1 MFCRCITWILI
12 QLRGNGMSS
21 IVVVGA
27 NWGDE
32 GKGRIVD
39 FLAEDAAASIRFQ
52 GGNNAGHTV
61 VNDFGTF
68 KLHQLPSGI
77 FNPDCIAV
85 LGPGMVISPEALSK
99 EIAEVKTCGVEVN
112 LAISDRATLCLP
124 LHALEDT
131 LEEQRLGDAAYGSTR
146 QGIAP
151 AYGDRVMKKGILV
164 GWLNQPEVLQER
176 IQFMLDWKLPQL
188 KALYPD
194 FDFTQ
199 SAAEMSEWLLAV
211 TAPWRDFITNV
222 SEPLKALQAE
232 KANLLFEAQLGA
244 GRDLVYGEYPWTT
257 SSNVTAAYAGIGS
270 GLPALRPERVIA
282 VAKAFSSSVGTGTLV
297 TAMEQQDNF
306 RESANEYGAVTGRPR
321 DMGFFDAVATRNG
334 VELQAA
340 TEIALTKIDCLSGM
354 SELKICTD
362 YEGEH
367 ANNPIWPQTT
377 ALAPV
382 YEKMQSWDEDITGCR
397 TFASLPLAAQHYVQ
411 RIEALMGVPVTM
423 VSVGPEREQ
432 MIIR

>member
-1 MFCRCITWILI
+1 
-12 QLRGNGMSS
+12 MSS

-39 FLAEDAAASIRFQ
+39 FLASDASASIRFQ

-77 FNPDCIAV
+77 FNPNCIAV
-85 LGPGMVISPEALSK
+85 LGPGMVISPAALTE
-99 EIAEVKTCGVEVN
+99 EIDEVKATGIAVN
-112 LAISDRATLCLP
+112 LRISDRATLCLP

-164 GWLNQPEVLQER
+164 GWLNQPDVLEQR
-176 IQFMLDWKLPQL
+176 IQFMLDWKMPQL

-194 FDFTQ
+194 CDYTQ
-199 SAAEMSEWLLAV
+199 SAAELTAWLLNV
-211 TAPWRDFITNV
+211 TKSWRPFICNV
-222 SEPLKALQAE
+222 TEPLKALQADN
-232 KANLLFEAQLGA
+232 ANLLFEAQLGA

-270 GLPALRPERVIA
+270 GLPALRPERIIA
-282 VAKAFSSSVGTGTLV
+282 VAKSFSSSVGTGTLV
-297 TAMEQQDNF
+297 TAMEEQDNF
-306 RESANEYGAVTGRPR
+306 RESSNEYGAVTGRPR
-321 DMGFFDAVATRNG
+321 DMGYFDAVATRNG
-334 VELQAA
+334 IELQAA
-340 TEIALTKIDCLSGM
+340 TEIALTKIDCLTGM
-354 SELKICTD
+354 KDLRICVAYD
-362 YEGEH
+362 GEH
-367 ANNPIWPQTT
+367 SENPIWPQT
-377 ALAPV
+377 AELQPV
-382 YEKMQSWDEDITGCR
+382 YEDMQGWDEDITDCR
-397 TFASLPLAAQHYVQ
+397 TFESLPQGAQDYVT
-411 RIEALMGVPVTM
+411 RIEELMGVPIVM

-432 MIIR
+432 MIIRK

>member
-1 MFCRCITWILI
+1 
-12 QLRGNGMSS
+12 MSS

-39 FLAEDAAASIRFQ
+39 FLAVDAAASIRFQ

-68 KLHQLPSGI
+68 KLHQLPSGV

-85 LGPGMVISPEALSK
+85 LGPGMVISPAALSE
-99 EIAEVKTCGVEVN
+99 EIAEVKAAGLDVQLC
-112 LAISDRATLCLP
+112 ISDRATLCLP

-176 IQFMLDWKLPQL
+176 IQFMLDWKMPQL
-188 KALYPD
+188 KALYPNCD
-194 FDFTQ
+194 FKQ
-199 SAAEMSEWLLAV
+199 SAAEMSAWLLEV
-211 TAPWRDFITNV
+211 TASWRRFICNV
-222 SEPLKALQAE
+222 TQPLKALKKQQA
-232 KANLLFEAQLGA
+232 KLLFEAQLGA

-270 GLPALRPERVIA
+270 GLPGLRPDRVIA
-282 VAKAFSSSVGTGTLV
+282 VAKSFSSSVGAGTLV
-297 TAMEQQDNF
+297 TAMAEQDNF

-334 VELQAA
+334 VELQAE
-340 TEIALTKIDCLSGM
+340 TEIALTKIDCLTGM
-354 SELKICTD
+354 SDLKICVA

-367 ANNPIWPQTT
+367 TENPIWPQT
-377 ALAPV
+377 ASLSPV
-382 YEKMQSWDEDITGCR
+382 YENMQGWSEDITGCR
-397 TFASLPLAAQHYVQ
+397 TFASLPLAAQDYVE
-411 RIEALMGVPVTM
+411 RIEALMGVPVSM
-423 VSVGPEREQ
+423 VSVGPERDQ

>member
-1 MFCRCITWILI
+1 MP
-12 QLRGNGMSS
+12 S

-39 FLAEDAAASIRFQ
+39 FLAENASASIRFQ

-61 VNDFGTF
+61 VNEFGTF

-77 FNPDCIAV
+77 FNPDCTAV
-85 LGPGMVISPEALSK
+85 LGPGMVISPAALS
-99 EIAEVKTCGVEVN
+99 EEMAEVKAAGVAVK
-112 LAISDRATLCLP
+112 LCISDRATLCLP
-124 LHALEDT
+124 IHALEDT
-131 LEEQRLGDAAYGSTR
+131 LEELRLGDAAYGSTR

-164 GWLNQPEVLQER
+164 GWLNQPEVLLER
-176 IQFMLDWKLPQL
+176 IQFMLDWKMPQL
-188 KALYPD
+188 KALYPECD
-194 FDFTQ
+194 FSQ
-199 SAAEMSEWLLAV
+199 SAAEMTEWLLEV
-211 TAPWRDFITNV
+211 TASWRPFICNV
-222 SEPLKALQAE
+222 TEPLKALQQQD
-232 KANLLFEAQLGA
+232 ANLLFEAQLGA
-244 GRDLVYGEYPWTT
+244 GRDLVYGEYPYTT

-270 GLPALRPERVIA
+270 GLPALRPERVVA
-282 VAKAFSSSVGTGTLV
+282 VAKSFSSSVGTGTLV
-297 TAMEQQDNF
+297 TAMAEQDNF

-321 DMGFFDAVATRNG
+321 DMGYFDAVATRNG

-354 SELKICTD
+354 QDLKICVA
-362 YEGEH
+362 YEGDHSE
-367 ANNPIWPQTT
+367 NPIWPQTA
-377 ALAPV
+377 ALSPV
-382 YEKMQSWDEDITGCR
+382 YETMQAWNEDITGCR
-397 TFASLPLAAQHYVQ
+397 TFDSLPLAAQQYVE

>member
-1 MFCRCITWILI
+1 
-12 QLRGNGMSS
+12 MSS

-39 FLAEDAAASIRFQ
+39 FLADQASASIRFQ

-68 KLHQLPSGI
+68 KLHQLPSGV

-85 LGPGMVISPEALSK
+85 LGPGMVISPEKLSL
-99 EIAEVKTCGVEVN
+99 EIEEVAASGVDVK
-112 LAISDRATLCLP
+112 LCISDRATLCLP

-131 LEEQRLGDAAYGSTR
+131 LEEERLGAGAYGSTR

-164 GWLNQPEVLQER
+164 GWLNQPAVLLER
-176 IQFMLDWKLPQL
+176 IQFMMDWKLPQL
-188 KALYPD
+188 KALYPSME
-194 FDFTQ
+194 FTQ
-199 SAAEMSEWLLAV
+199 TAEEMTEWLLEV
-211 TAPWRDFITNV
+211 SQPWRDSICNV
-222 SEPLKALQAE
+222 TEPLKALQKE
-232 KANLLFEAQLGA
+232 DKTLLFEAQLGA

-270 GLPALRPERVIA
+270 GLPALHPERVIA
-282 VAKAFSSSVGTGTLV
+282 VAKSFSSSVGTGTLI
-297 TAMEQQDNF
+297 TAMEDQDQF
-306 RESANEYGAVTGRPR
+306 REDAKEFGATTGRPR
-321 DMGFFDAVATRNG
+321 DMGYFDAVATRNG

-354 SELKICTD
+354 KDLKICVAYNGDHT
-362 YEGEH
+362 E
-367 ANNPIWPQTT
+367 NPIWPQTASLT
-377 ALAPV
+377 AV
-382 YEKMQSWDEDITGCR
+382 YEQMMGWDEDITGCR
-397 TFASLPLAAQHYVQ
+397 KFDELPEGAQQYVL
-411 RIEALMGVPVTM
+411 RIEELMGVPVKM

-432 MIIR
+432 MILR

>member
-1 MFCRCITWILI
+1 MP
-12 QLRGNGMSS
+12 S

-39 FLAEDAAASIRFQ
+39 FLAENASASIRFQ

-61 VNDFGTF
+61 VNEFGTF

-77 FNPDCIAV
+77 FNPNCIAV
-85 LGPGMVISPEALSK
+85 LGPGMVISPAALSE
-99 EIAEVKTCGVEVN
+99 EIAEVKTAGVEVK
-112 LAISDRATLCLP
+112 LCISDRATLCLP

-131 LEEQRLGDAAYGSTR
+131 LEEVRLGDAAYGSTR

-164 GWLNQPEVLQER
+164 GWLNQPEVLLER
-176 IQFMLDWKLPQL
+176 IQFMLDWKMPQL
-188 KALYPD
+188 KALYPSCD
-194 FDFTQ
+194 YSQT
-199 SAAEMSEWLLAV
+199 AEQMTEWLLDV
-211 TAPWRDFITNV
+211 TAPWHDFICNV
-222 SEPLKALQAE
+222 TEPLKALQ
-232 KANLLFEAQLGA
+232 KQDTNLLFEAQLGA
-244 GRDLVYGEYPWTT
+244 GRDLVYGEYPYTT

-297 TAMEQQDNF
+297 TAMAEQDNF

-321 DMGFFDAVATRNG
+321 DMGYFDAVATRNG

-354 SELKICTD
+354 KDLKICVGYAGD
-362 YEGEH
+362 HSE
-367 ANNPIWPQTT
+367 NPIWPQTA
-377 ALAPV
+377 ALTPI
-382 YEKMQSWDEDITGCR
+382 YESMPAWDEDITGCR
-397 TFASLPLAAQHYVQ
+397 TFDSLPAAAQHYVK
-411 RIEALMGVPVTM
+411 RIEALMGVPVSM

>member
-1 MFCRCITWILI
+1 MP
-12 QLRGNGMSS
+12 S

-39 FLAEDAAASIRFQ
+39 FLAADASASIRFQ

-68 KLHQLPSGI
+68 KLHQLPRGI
-77 FNPDCIAV
+77 FNPDCTAV
-85 LGPGMVISPEALSK
+85 LGPGMVISPAALSE
-99 EIAEVKTCGVEVN
+99 EIAEVKAAGIEVKMH
-112 LAISDRATLCLP
+112 ISDRATLCLP

-131 LEEQRLGDAAYGSTR
+131 LEELRLGDGAYGSTR

-164 GWLNQPEVLQER
+164 GWLMQPEVLLER
-176 IQFMLDWKLPQL
+176 IQFMLDWKMPQL
-188 KALYPD
+188 KALYPTCD
-194 FDFTQ
+194 FSQT
-199 SAAEMSEWLLAV
+199 AEEMTEWLLEV
-211 TAPWRDFITNV
+211 TAPWRKFICNV
-222 SEPLKALQAE
+222 TEPLKVMQ
-232 KANLLFEAQLGA
+232 KNDANLLFEAQLGA

-270 GLPALRPERVIA
+270 GLPALRPERIIA
-282 VAKAFSSSVGTGTLV
+282 VAKSFSSSVGTGTLV
-297 TAMEQQDNF
+297 TAMEEQDNF
-306 RESANEYGAVTGRPR
+306 REAANEYGAVTGRPR
-321 DMGFFDAVATRNG
+321 DMGYFDAVATRNG

-354 SELKICTD
+354 ADLKICTS
-362 YEGEH
+362 YAGEH
-367 ANNPIWPQTT
+367 TENPIWPQTA
-377 ALAPV
+377 ALSPV
-382 YEKMQSWDEDITGCR
+382 YENMEAWQEDITGCR
-397 TFASLPLAAQHYVQ
+397 TFESLPKAAQAYVL
-411 RIEALMGVPVTM
+411 RIEELMGVPVSM

-432 MIIR
+432 MILR

>member
-1 MFCRCITWILI
+1 MP
-12 QLRGNGMSS
+12 S

-39 FLAEDAAASIRFQ
+39 FLAENASASIRFQ

-61 VNDFGTF
+61 VNEFGTF

-85 LGPGMVISPEALSK
+85 LGPGMVISPGALSE
-99 EIAEVKTCGVEVN
+99 EIAEVKAAGVEVK
-112 LAISDRATLCLP
+112 LCISDRATLCLP

-131 LEEQRLGDAAYGSTR
+131 LEEVRLGDAAYGSTR

-164 GWLNQPEVLQER
+164 GWLNQPEVLLER
-176 IQFMLDWKLPQL
+176 IQFMLDWKMPQL
-188 KALYPD
+188 KALYPSCD
-194 FDFTQ
+194 YSQTAEQITQ
-199 SAAEMSEWLLAV
+199 WLLDV
-211 TAPWRDFITNV
+211 TAPWRAFICNV
-222 SEPLKALQAE
+222 TEPLKALQ
-232 KANLLFEAQLGA
+232 KQDANLLFEAQLGA
-244 GRDLVYGEYPWTT
+244 GRDLVYGEYPYTT

-282 VAKAFSSSVGTGTLV
+282 VAKSFSSSVGTGTLV
-297 TAMEQQDNF
+297 TAMAEQDNF

-321 DMGFFDAVATRNG
+321 DMGYFDAVATRNG

-354 SELKICTD
+354 KDLKICVGYAGD
-362 YEGEH
+362 HSE
-367 ANNPIWPQTT
+367 NPIWPQTA
-377 ALAPV
+377 ALTPI
-382 YEKMQSWDEDITGCR
+382 YESMPAWDEDITGCR
-397 TFASLPLAAQHYVQ
+397 TFDSLPAAAQHYVE
-411 RIEALMGVPVTM
+411 RIEALMGIPVSM

>member
-1 MFCRCITWILI
+1 
-12 QLRGNGMSS
+12 MSS

-39 FLAEDAAASIRFQ
+39 FLADQASASIRFQ

-68 KLHQLPSGI
+68 KLHQLPSGV

-85 LGPGMVISPEALSK
+85 LGPGMVISPEKLSL
-99 EIAEVKTCGVEVN
+99 EIEEVAASGVDVK
-112 LAISDRATLCLP
+112 LCISDRATLCLP

-131 LEEQRLGDAAYGSTR
+131 LEEERLGAGAYGSTR

-164 GWLNQPEVLQER
+164 GWLNQPAVLLER
-176 IQFMLDWKLPQL
+176 IQFMMDWKLPQL
-188 KALYPD
+188 KALYPSME
-194 FDFTQ
+194 FTQ
-199 SAAEMSEWLLAV
+199 TAEEMTEWLLEV
-211 TAPWRDFITNV
+211 SQPWRDSICNV
-222 SEPLKALQAE
+222 TEPLKALQKE
-232 KANLLFEAQLGA
+232 DKTLLFEAQLGA

-270 GLPALRPERVIA
+270 GLPALHPERVIA
-282 VAKAFSSSVGTGTLV
+282 VAKSFSSSVGTGTLI
-297 TAMEQQDNF
+297 TAMEDQDQF
-306 RESANEYGAVTGRPR
+306 REDAKEFGATTGRPR
-321 DMGFFDAVATRNG
+321 DMGYFDAVATRNG

-354 SELKICTD
+354 KDLKICVAYNGDHT
-362 YEGEH
+362 E
-367 ANNPIWPQTT
+367 NPIWPQTASLT
-377 ALAPV
+377 AV
-382 YEKMQSWDEDITGCR
+382 YEQMMGWDEDITGCR
-397 TFASLPLAAQHYVQ
+397 KFDELPEGAQQYVL
-411 RIEALMGVPVTM
+411 RIEELMSVPVKM

-432 MIIR
+432 MILR

>member
-1 MFCRCITWILI
+1 
-12 QLRGNGMSS
+12 MSS

-39 FLAEDAAASIRFQ
+39 YLADSAAASIRFQ

-68 KLHQLPSGI
+68 KLHQLPSGV
-77 FNPDCIAV
+77 FNPGCLAV
-85 LGPGMVISPEALSK
+85 LGPGMVISPAPLSQ
-99 EIAEVKTCGVEVN
+99 EIAEVKAAGVDVN
-112 LAISDRATLCLP
+112 LCISDRATLCLP

-131 LEEQRLGDAAYGSTR
+131 LEEERLGDGAYGSTR

-164 GWLNQPEVLQER
+164 GWLKQPEVLRER

-188 KALYPD
+188 KALYPS
-194 FDFTQ
+194 FEFSQT
-199 SAAEMSEWLLAV
+199 AEEMTEWLLEV
-211 TAPWRDFITNV
+211 SAPWRGTICNV
-222 SEPLKALQAE
+222 SQPLKALQAKDE
-232 KANLLFEAQLGA
+232 NLLFEAQLGA

-257 SSNVTAAYAGIGS
+257 SSNVTAAYAGLGS

-282 VAKAFSSSVGTGTLV
+282 VAKSFSSSVGTGTLI
-297 TAMEQQDNF
+297 TAMEEQDSF
-306 RESANEYGAVTGRPR
+306 REAANEYGAVTGRPR
-321 DMGFFDAVATRNG
+321 DMGYFDAVATRNG

-340 TEIALTKIDCLSGM
+340 TEVALTKLDCLSGM
-354 SELKICTD
+354 QDLKICVS
-362 YEGEH
+362 YAGEH
-367 ANNPIWPQTT
+367 SENPIWPQTS

-382 YEKMQSWDEDITGCR
+382 YEQMEGWNEDITGCR
-397 TFASLPLAAQHYVQ
+397 TFESLPLAAQHYVQ
-411 RIEALMGVPVTM
+411 RVEELMGVPVKM
-423 VSVGPEREQ
+423 ISVGPERAQ
-432 MIIR
+432 MILR

>member
-1 MFCRCITWILI
+1 MP
-12 QLRGNGMSS
+12 S

-39 FLAEDAAASIRFQ
+39 LLAADAAASVRFQ

-77 FNPDCIAV
+77 FNKGCVAV
-85 LGPGMVISPEALSK
+85 LGPGMVISPAALTQ
-99 EIAEVKTCGVEVN
+99 EIAEVKAAGVDVK
-112 LAISDRATLCLP
+112 LCISDRATLCLP

-151 AYGDRVMKKGILV
+151 AYGDRVMKKGILI
-164 GWLNQPEVLQER
+164 GWLNQPEVLLER

-188 KALYPD
+188 KALYPS
-194 FDFTQ
+194 FDFSQT
-199 SAAEMSEWLLAV
+199 AEEMTAWLLEV
-211 TAPWRDFITNV
+211 TASWREFICNV
-222 SEPLKALQAE
+222 TEPLKALQ
-232 KANLLFEAQLGA
+232 KQDANLLFEAQLGA

-297 TAMEQQDNF
+297 TAMEEQDNF
-306 RESANEYGAVTGRPR
+306 RENANEFGATTGRPR
-321 DMGFFDAVATRNG
+321 DMGYFDAVATRNG

-340 TEIALTKIDCLSGM
+340 TEIALTKIDCLSGLAD
-354 SELKICTD
+354 LKICVA
-362 YEGEH
+362 YAGEH
-367 ANNPIWPQTT
+367 TENPIWPQTA

-382 YEKMQSWDEDITGCR
+382 YEQMQSWQEDITACR
-397 TFASLPLAAQHYVQ
+397 TFESLPVAAQRYVE
-411 RIEALMGVPVTM
+411 RIEELMGVRISM
-423 VSVGPEREQ
+423 VSVGPGRDQ
-432 MIIR
+432 MINR

>member
-1 MFCRCITWILI
+1 MP
-12 QLRGNGMSS
+12 S

-39 FLAEDAAASIRFQ
+39 FLAEDASASIRFQ

-61 VNDFGTF
+61 VNEFGTF

-85 LGPGMVISPEALSK
+85 LGPGMVISPGALSE
-99 EIAEVKTCGVEVN
+99 EIAEVKTAGVEVK
-112 LAISDRATLCLP
+112 LCISDRATLCLP

-131 LEEQRLGDAAYGSTR
+131 LEEVRLGDAAYGSTR

-164 GWLNQPEVLQER
+164 GWLNQPEVLLER
-176 IQFMLDWKLPQL
+176 IQFMLDWKMPQL
-188 KALYPD
+188 KALYPSCD
-194 FDFTQ
+194 YSQTAEQITQ
-199 SAAEMSEWLLAV
+199 WLLDV
-211 TAPWRDFITNV
+211 TAPWRAFICNV
-222 SEPLKALQAE
+222 TEPLKALQ
-232 KANLLFEAQLGA
+232 KQDANLLFEAQLGA
-244 GRDLVYGEYPWTT
+244 GRDLVYGEYPYTT

-282 VAKAFSSSVGTGTLV
+282 VAKSFSSSVGTGTLV
-297 TAMEQQDNF
+297 TAMAEQDNF

-321 DMGFFDAVATRNG
+321 DMGYFDAVATRNG

-354 SELKICTD
+354 KDLKICVGYAGD
-362 YEGEH
+362 HSE
-367 ANNPIWPQTT
+367 NPIWPQTA
-377 ALAPV
+377 ALTPI
-382 YEKMQSWDEDITGCR
+382 YESMPAWDEDITGCR
-397 TFASLPLAAQHYVQ
+397 TFDSLPAAAQHYVK
-411 RIEALMGVPVTM
+411 RIEALMGVPVSM

>member
-1 MFCRCITWILI
+1 MP
-12 QLRGNGMSS
+12 S

-39 FLAEDAAASIRFQ
+39 FLAENASASIRFQ

-61 VNDFGTF
+61 VNEFGTF

-85 LGPGMVISPEALSK
+85 LGPGMVISPSALSE
-99 EIAEVKTCGVEVN
+99 EIAEVKTAGVEVK
-112 LAISDRATLCLP
+112 LCISDRATLCLP

-131 LEEQRLGDAAYGSTR
+131 LEEVRLGDAAYGSTR

-164 GWLNQPEVLQER
+164 GWLNQPEVLLER
-176 IQFMLDWKLPQL
+176 IQFMLDWKMPQL
-188 KALYPD
+188 KALYPSCD
-194 FDFTQ
+194 YSQTAEQITQ
-199 SAAEMSEWLLAV
+199 WLLDV
-211 TAPWRDFITNV
+211 TAPWRAFICNV
-222 SEPLKALQAE
+222 TEPLKALQ
-232 KANLLFEAQLGA
+232 KQDANLLFEAQLGA
-244 GRDLVYGEYPWTT
+244 GRDLVYGEYPYTT

-282 VAKAFSSSVGTGTLV
+282 VAKSFSSSVGTGTLV
-297 TAMEQQDNF
+297 TAMAEQDNF

-321 DMGFFDAVATRNG
+321 DMGYFDAVATRNG

-354 SELKICTD
+354 KDLKICIGYAGD
-362 YEGEH
+362 HSE
-367 ANNPIWPQTT
+367 NPIWPQTA
-377 ALAPV
+377 ALTPI
-382 YEKMQSWDEDITGCR
+382 YESMPAWDEDITGCR
-397 TFASLPLAAQHYVQ
+397 TFDSLPAAAQHYVE
-411 RIEALMGVPVTM
+411 RIEALIGVPVSM

>member
-1 MFCRCITWILI
+1 MP
-12 QLRGNGMSS
+12 S

-39 FLAEDAAASIRFQ
+39 FLAADASASIRFQ

-77 FNPDCIAV
+77 FNPDCTAI
-85 LGPGMVISPEALSK
+85 LGPGMVISPAALSE
-99 EIAEVKTCGVEVN
+99 EIAEVKAAGITVKMH
-112 LAISDRATLCLP
+112 ISDRATLCLP

-131 LEEQRLGDAAYGSTR
+131 LEELRLGDGAYGSTR

-164 GWLNQPEVLQER
+164 GWLTQPEVLLER
-176 IQFMLDWKLPQL
+176 IQFMLDWKMPQL
-188 KALYPD
+188 KALYPTCD
-194 FDFTQ
+194 FSQT
-199 SAAEMSEWLLAV
+199 AEEMTEWLLEV
-211 TAPWRDFITNV
+211 SAPWREFICNV
-222 SEPLKALQAE
+222 TEPLKVMQ
-232 KANLLFEAQLGA
+232 KNDANLLFEAQLGA

-257 SSNVTAAYAGIGS
+257 SSNVTAAYTGIGS
-270 GLPALRPERVIA
+270 GLPALRPERIIA
-282 VAKAFSSSVGTGTLV
+282 VAKSFSSSVGTGTLV
-297 TAMEQQDNF
+297 TAMEEQDNF
-306 RESANEYGAVTGRPR
+306 REAANEYGAVTGRPR
-321 DMGFFDAVATRNG
+321 DMGYFDAVATRNG

-354 SELKICTD
+354 ADLKICTS
-362 YEGEH
+362 YAGEH
-367 ANNPIWPQTT
+367 TENPIWPQTA
-377 ALAPV
+377 ALSPV
-382 YEKMQSWDEDITGCR
+382 YENMQAWQEDITGCR
-397 TFASLPLAAQHYVQ
+397 TFESLPKAAQAYVL
-411 RIEALMGVPVTM
+411 RIEELMGVPVSM

-432 MIIR
+432 MILR

>member
-1 MFCRCITWILI
+1 
-12 QLRGNGMSS
+12 MSS

-39 FLAEDAAASIRFQ
+39 YLAEQVSASIRFQ

-61 VNDFGTF
+61 VNSLGTF
-68 KLHQLPSGI
+68 KLHQLPSGV
-77 FNPDCIAV
+77 FNPNCIAV
-85 LGPGMVISPEALSK
+85 LGPGMVISPEPLS
-99 EIAEVKTCGVEVN
+99 EELVEVKTAGLNVN
-112 LAISDRATLCLP
+112 LCISDRATLCLP
-124 LHALEDT
+124 LHAIEDT
-131 LEEQRLGDAAYGSTR
+131 LEEERLGDGAYGSTR

-164 GWLNQPEVLQER
+164 GWLKQPEVLLER
-176 IQFMLDWKLPQL
+176 IQFLLDWKIPQL
-188 KALYPD
+188 KALYPS
-194 FDFTQ
+194 FEFTQ
-199 SAAEMSEWLLAV
+199 TAKQMTKWLLEV
-211 TAPWRDFITNV
+211 SAPWRDAICNV
-222 SEPLKALQAE
+222 TEPLKKLQQKGE
-232 KANLLFEAQLGA
+232 NLLFEAQLGA

-282 VAKAFSSSVGTGTLV
+282 VAKSFSSSVGTGTLI
-297 TAMEQQDNF
+297 TAMGEQDNF
-306 RESANEYGAVTGRPR
+306 REAANEYGAVTGRPR
-321 DMGFFDAVATRNG
+321 DMGYFDAVATRNG

-340 TEIALTKIDCLSGM
+340 TEVALTKIDCLTGM
-354 SELKICTD
+354 KDLKICVA

-367 ANNPIWPQTT
+367 KENPIWPQTS
-377 ALAPV
+377 ALRPI
-382 YEKMQSWDEDITGCR
+382 YEQLAGWDEDISGCR
-397 TFASLPLAAQHYVQ
+397 TFDSLPSAAQHYVL
-411 RIEALMGVPVTM
+411 RIESLLGVPIKM

>member
-1 MFCRCITWILI
+1 
-12 QLRGNGMSS
+12 MSS

-39 FLAEDAAASIRFQ
+39 FLASDASASIRFQ

-77 FNPDCIAV
+77 FNPNCIAV
-85 LGPGMVISPEALSK
+85 LGPGMVISPAALTE
-99 EIAEVKTCGVEVN
+99 EIEEVKATGVDVN
-112 LAISDRATLCLP
+112 LCISDRATLCLP

-164 GWLNQPEVLQER
+164 GWLNQPDVLEQR
-176 IQFMLDWKLPQL
+176 IQFMLDWKIPQL

-194 FDFTQ
+194 CDYSQ
-199 SAAEMSEWLLAV
+199 SAAELTAWLLDITKSWRPFICNV
-211 TAPWRDFITNV
+211 T
-222 SEPLKALQAE
+222 EPLKALQAT
-232 KANLLFEAQLGA
+232 KAQLLFEAQLGA

-282 VAKAFSSSVGTGTLV
+282 VAKSFSSSVGTGTLV
-297 TAMEQQDNF
+297 TAMEEQDNF
-306 RESANEYGAVTGRPR
+306 RESSNEYGAVTGRPR
-321 DMGFFDAVATRNG
+321 DMGYFDAVATRNG

-354 SELKICTD
+354 KDLRICIA
-362 YEGEH
+362 YNGEH
-367 ANNPIWPQTT
+367 SENPIWPQT
-377 ALAPV
+377 AELQPV
-382 YEKMQSWDEDITGCR
+382 YEKMQGWDEDITACR
-397 TFASLPLAAQHYVQ
+397 TFESLPQSAQDYIT
-411 RIEALMGVPVTM
+411 RIEALMGVPIVM

-432 MIIR
+432 MIVRR

>member
-1 MFCRCITWILI
+1 MP
-12 QLRGNGMSS
+12 S

-39 FLAEDAAASIRFQ
+39 FLAENASASIRFQ

-85 LGPGMVISPEALSK
+85 LGPGMVISPAALSE
-99 EIAEVKTCGVEVN
+99 EIAEVNAAGVDVK
-112 LAISDRATLCLP
+112 LCISDRATLCLP

-131 LEEQRLGDAAYGSTR
+131 LEEVRLGDAAYGSTR

-164 GWLNQPEVLQER
+164 GWLNQPDVLLER
-176 IQFMLDWKLPQL
+176 IQFMLDWKMPQL
-188 KALYPD
+188 KALYPSCD
-194 FDFTQ
+194 FSQT
-199 SAAEMSEWLLAV
+199 AEQMTEWLLAV
-211 TAPWRDFITNV
+211 SAPWREFICNV
-222 SEPLKALQAE
+222 TEPLKALQ
-232 KANLLFEAQLGA
+232 KQDANLLFEAQLGA
-244 GRDLVYGEYPWTT
+244 GRDLVYGEYPYTT

-282 VAKAFSSSVGTGTLV
+282 VAKSFSSSVGTGTLV
-297 TAMEQQDNF
+297 TAMAEQDNF

-321 DMGFFDAVATRNG
+321 DMGYFDAVATRNG

-354 SELKICTD
+354 KDLKICVGYAGD
-362 YEGEH
+362 HSE
-367 ANNPIWPQTT
+367 NPIWPQTA
-377 ALAPV
+377 ALTPI
-382 YEKMQSWDEDITGCR
+382 YESMPAWDEDITGCR
-397 TFASLPLAAQHYVQ
+397 TFDSLPAAAQHYVE
-411 RIEALMGVPVTM
+411 RIEALMGVPVSM
-423 VSVGPEREQ
+423 VSVGPERDQ

>member
-1 MFCRCITWILI
+1 MP
-12 QLRGNGMSS
+12 S

-39 FLAEDAAASIRFQ
+39 FLAENASASIRFQ

-61 VNDFGTF
+61 VNEFGTF

-85 LGPGMVISPEALSK
+85 LGPGMVISPAALSE
-99 EIAEVKTCGVEVN
+99 EIAEVKTAGVEVK
-112 LAISDRATLCLP
+112 LSISDRATLCLP

-131 LEEQRLGDAAYGSTR
+131 LEEVRLGDAAYGSTR

-164 GWLNQPEVLQER
+164 GWLNQPEVLLER
-176 IQFMLDWKLPQL
+176 IQFMLDWKMPQL
-188 KALYPD
+188 KALYPSCD
-194 FDFTQ
+194 YSQTAEQITQ
-199 SAAEMSEWLLAV
+199 WLLDV
-211 TAPWRDFITNV
+211 TTPWREFICNV
-222 SEPLKALQAE
+222 TEPLKALQ
-232 KANLLFEAQLGA
+232 KQNANLLFEAQLGA
-244 GRDLVYGEYPWTT
+244 GRDLVYGEYPYTT

-270 GLPALRPERVIA
+270 GLPALHPERVIA
-282 VAKAFSSSVGTGTLV
+282 VAKSFSSSVGTGTLV
-297 TAMEQQDNF
+297 TAMAEQDNF

-321 DMGFFDAVATRNG
+321 DMGYFDAVATRNG

-354 SELKICTD
+354 KDLRICVGYAGDHSE
-362 YEGEH
+362 
-367 ANNPIWPQTT
+367 NPIWPQTA
-377 ALAPV
+377 ALTPI
-382 YEKMQSWDEDITGCR
+382 YESMPAWDEDITGCR
-397 TFASLPLAAQHYVQ
+397 TFDSLPTAAQHYVE
-411 RIEALMGVPVTM
+411 RIETLMGVPVSM

>member
-1 MFCRCITWILI
+1 MP
-12 QLRGNGMSS
+12 S

-39 FLAEDAAASIRFQ
+39 YLAANAAASIRFQ

-61 VNDFGTF
+61 VNDYGTF

-77 FNPDCIAV
+77 FNPNCIAV
-85 LGPGMVISPEALSK
+85 LGPGMVISPAALSQ
-99 EIAEVKTCGVEVN
+99 EIAEVQATGVDVK
-112 LAISDRATLCLP
+112 LCVSDRATLCLP

-131 LEEQRLGDAAYGSTR
+131 LEEQRLGDLAYGSTR

-176 IQFMLDWKLPQL
+176 IQFMLDWKMPQL
-188 KALYPD
+188 KALYPSCD
-194 FDFTQ
+194 FEQT
-199 SAAEMSEWLLAV
+199 AAEMTAWLLEV
-211 TAPWRDFITNV
+211 TAPWRPFICNV
-222 SEPLKALQAE
+222 TEPLKALQKQDAH
-232 KANLLFEAQLGA
+232 LLFEAQLGA
-244 GRDLVYGEYPWTT
+244 GRDLVYGEYPYTT

-282 VAKAFSSSVGTGTLV
+282 VAKAYSSSVGTGTLV
-297 TAMEQQDNF
+297 TAMEEQDAF
-306 RESANEYGAVTGRPR
+306 RESANEFGATTGRPR
-321 DMGFFDAVATRNG
+321 DMGYFDAVATRNG

-354 SELKICTD
+354 KDLKICVA
-362 YEGEH
+362 YAGEH
-367 ANNPIWPQTT
+367 TENPIWPQTA
-377 ALAPV
+377 ALTPV
-382 YEKMQSWDEDITGCR
+382 YEQMQSWSEDITGCR
-397 TFASLPLAAQHYVQ
+397 TFESLPIGAQQYVE
-411 RIEALMGVPVTM
+411 RIEALMGVRVSM
-423 VSVGPEREQ
+423 VSVGPERDQ

>member
-1 MFCRCITWILI
+1 
-12 QLRGNGMSS
+12 MSS

-39 FLAEDAAASIRFQ
+39 YLADQASASIRFQ

-68 KLHQLPSGI
+68 KLHQLPSGV

-85 LGPGMVISPEALSK
+85 LGPGMVISPEKLSL
-99 EIAEVKTCGVEVN
+99 EIEEVATSGVNVK
-112 LAISDRATLCLP
+112 LCISDRATLCLP

-131 LEEQRLGDAAYGSTR
+131 LEEERLGAGAYGSTR

-164 GWLNQPEVLQER
+164 GWLNQPEVLLER
-176 IQFMLDWKLPQL
+176 IQFMMDWKLPQL
-188 KALYPD
+188 KALYPSME
-194 FDFTQ
+194 FTQ
-199 SAAEMSEWLLAV
+199 TAEEMTEWLLEV
-211 TAPWRDFITNV
+211 SQPWRDSICNV
-222 SEPLKALQAE
+222 TEPLKALQKE
-232 KANLLFEAQLGA
+232 DKTLLFEAQLGA

-270 GLPALRPERVIA
+270 GLPALHPERVIA
-282 VAKAFSSSVGTGTLV
+282 VAKSFSSSVGTGTLI
-297 TAMEQQDNF
+297 TAMEDQDQF
-306 RESANEYGAVTGRPR
+306 REDAKEFGATTGRPR
-321 DMGFFDAVATRNG
+321 DMGYFDAVATRNG

-354 SELKICTD
+354 KDLKICVAYNGDHT
-362 YEGEH
+362 E
-367 ANNPIWPQTT
+367 NPIWPQTASLT
-377 ALAPV
+377 AV
-382 YEKMQSWDEDITGCR
+382 YEQMMGWDEDITGCR
-397 TFASLPLAAQHYVQ
+397 KFEELPEGAQQYVL
-411 RIEALMGVPVTM
+411 RIEELMGVPVKM
-423 VSVGPEREQ
+423 VSVGPERDQ
-432 MIIR
+432 MILR

>member
-1 MFCRCITWILI
+1 
-12 QLRGNGMSS
+12 MSS

-39 FLAEDAAASIRFQ
+39 FLASEASASIRFQ

-77 FNPDCIAV
+77 FNPNCIAV
-85 LGPGMVISPEALSK
+85 LGPGMVISPAALSE
-99 EIAEVKTCGVEVN
+99 EIAEVQAAGVEVN
-112 LAISDRATLCLP
+112 LKISDRATLCLP
-124 LHALEDT
+124 IHVLEDT

-164 GWLNQPEVLQER
+164 GWLNQPEVLQQR
-176 IQFMLDWKLPQL
+176 IQFMLDWKMPQL
-188 KALYPD
+188 KALYPNCD
-194 FDFTQ
+194 YNE
-199 SAAEMSEWLLAV
+199 SAADITQWLLETTKAWRRFICNV
-211 TAPWRDFITNV
+211 T
-222 SEPLKALQAE
+222 EPLKALQT
-232 KANLLFEAQLGA
+232 KQANLLFEAQLGA

-282 VAKAFSSSVGTGTLV
+282 VAKSFSSSVGTGTLV
-297 TAMEQQDNF
+297 TAMEEQDNF
-306 RESANEYGAVTGRPR
+306 RESSNEYGATTGRPR
-321 DMGFFDAVATRNG
+321 DMGYFDAVATKNG

-340 TEIALTKIDCLSGM
+340 TEIALTKIDCLTGM
-354 SELKICTD
+354 KDLRICVAYD
-362 YEGEH
+362 GEH
-367 ANNPIWPQTT
+367 TENPIWPQTA
-377 ALAPV
+377 ALTPI
-382 YEKMQSWDEDITGCR
+382 YESMEGWDIDISGCR
-397 TFASLPLAAQHYVQ
+397 TFESLPKGAQDYVL
-411 RIEALMGVPVTM
+411 RIEELMGVPITM

-432 MIIR
+432 MIIRR

>member
-1 MFCRCITWILI
+1 MP
-12 QLRGNGMSS
+12 S

-39 FLAEDAAASIRFQ
+39 FLAVDAAASIRFQ

-85 LGPGMVISPEALSK
+85 LGPGMVISPAALSE
-99 EIAEVKTCGVEVN
+99 EIAEVKAAGVSVK
-112 LAISDRATLCLP
+112 LHISDRATLCLP

-131 LEEQRLGDAAYGSTR
+131 LEEERLGDAAYGSTR

-164 GWLNQPEVLQER
+164 GWLMQPEVLLER
-176 IQFMLDWKLPQL
+176 IQFMLDWKMPQL
-188 KALYPD
+188 KALYPSCN
-194 FDFTQ
+194 FSQ
-199 SAAEMSEWLLAV
+199 SAEEMTAWLLEV
-211 TAPWRDFITNV
+211 TAPWREFICNV
-222 SEPLKALQAE
+222 TEPLKVMQSNQ
-232 KANLLFEAQLGA
+232 ANLLFEAQLGA
-244 GRDLVYGEYPWTT
+244 GRDLIYGEYPWTT

-270 GLPALRPERVIA
+270 GLPALRPERIIA

-297 TAMEQQDNF
+297 TAMEEQDNF
-306 RESANEYGAVTGRPR
+306 REASNEYGAVTGRPR
-321 DMGFFDAVATRNG
+321 DMGYFDAVATRNG

-340 TEIALTKIDCLSGM
+340 TEIALTKIDCLTGM
-354 SELKICTD
+354 KDLKICVS
-362 YEGEH
+362 YAGEH
-367 ANNPIWPQTT
+367 TQNPIWPQTA
-377 ALAPV
+377 ALTPI
-382 YEKMQSWDEDITGCR
+382 YEEMQGWSEDITACR
-397 TFASLPLAAQHYVQ
+397 TFASLPQAAQAYVL
-411 RIEALMGVPVTM
+411 RIEALMGVPIKM
-423 VSVGPEREQ
+423 VSVGPERGQ
-432 MIIR
+432 MILR

>member
-1 MFCRCITWILI
+1 MP
-12 QLRGNGMSS
+12 S

-39 FLAEDAAASIRFQ
+39 FLAADASASIRFQ

-77 FNPDCIAV
+77 FNPDCTAI
-85 LGPGMVISPEALSK
+85 LGPGMVISPAALSE
-99 EIAEVKTCGVEVN
+99 EIAEVKAAGITVKMH
-112 LAISDRATLCLP
+112 ISDRATLCLP

-131 LEEQRLGDAAYGSTR
+131 LEELRLGDGAYGSTR

-164 GWLNQPEVLQER
+164 GWLTQPEVLLER
-176 IQFMLDWKLPQL
+176 IQFMLDWKMPQL
-188 KALYPD
+188 KALYPTCD
-194 FDFTQ
+194 FSQT
-199 SAAEMSEWLLAV
+199 AEEMTEWLLEV
-211 TAPWRDFITNV
+211 TAPWRKFICNV
-222 SEPLKALQAE
+222 TEPLKVMQ
-232 KANLLFEAQLGA
+232 KNDANLLFEAQLGA

-270 GLPALRPERVIA
+270 GLPALRPERIIA
-282 VAKAFSSSVGTGTLV
+282 VAKSFSSSVGTGTLV
-297 TAMEQQDNF
+297 TAMEEQDNF
-306 RESANEYGAVTGRPR
+306 REAANEYGAVTGRPR
-321 DMGFFDAVATRNG
+321 DMGYFDAVATRNG

-354 SELKICTD
+354 ADLKICTS
-362 YEGEH
+362 YAGEH
-367 ANNPIWPQTT
+367 TENPIWPQTA
-377 ALAPV
+377 ALSPV
-382 YEKMQSWDEDITGCR
+382 YENMQAWDEDITGCR
-397 TFASLPLAAQHYVQ
+397 TFESLPTAAQAYVL
-411 RIEALMGVPVTM
+411 RIEELMGVPV
-423 VSVGPEREQ
+423 SRSEERRVGKECRL
-432 MIIR
+432 